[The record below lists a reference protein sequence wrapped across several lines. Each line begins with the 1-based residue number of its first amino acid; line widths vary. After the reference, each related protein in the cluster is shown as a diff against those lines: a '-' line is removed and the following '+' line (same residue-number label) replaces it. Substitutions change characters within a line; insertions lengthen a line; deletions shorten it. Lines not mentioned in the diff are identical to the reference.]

1 MKPSAVVLLGLLV
14 VLAGC
19 SQLAGPVDGPA
30 TTAGPV
36 EGTVAAPSDASQ
48 SVPTTARETGTT
60 NHASTHDGDRHRDRD
75 ANPNRDRDTDIDSD
89 PDGDLDRTATA
100 TRTATSTMARPTTVP
115 PATRTT
121 RTTTG
126 SGSAALSLA
135 SVDAANETVV
145 LRNTGQRRLDLDGYV
160 VDFDDGQRYA
170 LPPYTLGPKTNV
182 TIHTGRGDDSRGD
195 LYAGFFYA
203 VINDGGDTVLVENP
217 NGRIVAAE
225 RVAGGNG
232 TIAFDVDCRPCG
244 FMPVVLRISYD

>member
-1 MKPSAVVLLGLLV
+1 MKPSAAVLLGLLV

-48 SVPTTARETGTT
+48 PAPTTAPETGTRT
-60 NHASTHDGDRHRDRD
+60 TEPTTSTQTATATATRTPT
-75 ANPNRDRDTDIDSD
+75 ATATQTSTATST
-89 PDGDLDRTATA
+89 RTATA
-100 TRTATSTMARPTTVP
+100 TRTATSTTARPTTVP

-145 LRNTGQRRLDLDGYV
+145 LRNTGQRRIDLDGYV

-182 TIHTGRGDDSRGD
+182 TIHTGRGDDTRGD
-195 LYAGFFYA
+195 LYAGFFYS

-225 RVAGGNG
+225 RVGG
-232 TIAFDVDCRPCG
+232 R
-244 FMPVVLRISYD
+244 